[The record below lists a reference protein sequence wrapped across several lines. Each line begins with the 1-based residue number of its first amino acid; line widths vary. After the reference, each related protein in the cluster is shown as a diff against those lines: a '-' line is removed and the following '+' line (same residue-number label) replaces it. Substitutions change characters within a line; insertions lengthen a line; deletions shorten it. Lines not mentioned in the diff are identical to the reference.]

1 MKAHPLAPHLQR
13 FFTERLVNQLR
24 ASPNT
29 IISYRDC
36 TPSAKPAA
44 NTAAKIGNAGKDGLS
59 HLPWPGRAGTRLADN
74 AGAGPGQMV
83 NDYCPAVGRP

>member
-1 MKAHPLAPHLQR
+1 MLKLTNLSWPFDARVHLSVHRGRAGVDAARLETSGALIAGGADAMKAHPLAPHLQR

-44 NTAAKIGNAGKDGLS
+44 NTQPK
-59 HLPWPGRAGTRLADN
+59 
-74 AGAGPGQMV
+74 
-83 NDYCPAVGRP
+83 